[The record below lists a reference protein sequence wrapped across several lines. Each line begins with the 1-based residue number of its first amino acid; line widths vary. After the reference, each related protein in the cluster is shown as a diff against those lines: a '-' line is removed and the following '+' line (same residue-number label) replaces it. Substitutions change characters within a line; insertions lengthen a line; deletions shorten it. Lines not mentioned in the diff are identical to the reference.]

1 MRNYGGVAMLRFKPT
16 FIYLTAFY
24 FYILLFFFF
33 PHSSDAQPP
42 LSPRSIPAHLASDY
56 IHAIIQTDRT
66 IYSQYIVER
75 LGETVSL
82 KASED
87 WENMNS
93 LPLPAQF
100 LLMSSEL
107 VNSKNLGIKY
117 RLMSLWPIN
126 SKNTFKTKEEKKG
139 LQKVAND
146 PNKPYVWT
154 LNRNGKVLFNAVYPD
169 LAVTKSC
176 AQCHNNHPKSPKRD
190 FKRNDVMGGIHISF
204 PISING
210 SGDPQKDLVVAP
222 EVVADYVHAILE
234 ADRTVYSIKIVN
246 HLQKKNIIYASENWW
261 EENTLLLPAQF
272 LLNASDLIKN
282 MRLGLDYKL
291 ASLWPINP
299 HNGAAN
305 KFERIGLETV
315 ASRPFRPYIG
325 TIQVGNQSYFQAIYP
340 DIAVT
345 PACVTCHN
353 THPKSPKHDFKLH
366 DVIGGIVVSIPTES
380 D

>member
-1 MRNYGGVAMLRFKPT
+1 MLKLNSSFVRPVWLFV
-16 FIYLTAFY
+16 
-24 FYILLFFFF
+24 LFFLFSLA
-33 PHSSDAQPP
+33 HSEAQPS
-42 LSPRSIPAHLASDY
+42 LKQKTISAHRAADF
-56 IHAIIQTDRT
+56 IHAVIETDRT

-87 WENMNS
+87 WEKANT

-100 LLMSSEL
+100 LMMSSKI

-117 RLMSLWPIN
+117 RLISLWPIN
-126 SKNTFKTKEEKKG
+126 KKNASKTKEEKEG
-139 LQKVAND
+139 LKKVALN
-146 PNKPYVWT
+146 PNQPHIWT
-154 LNRNGKVLFNAVYPD
+154 ARKSGQVYFNAVYPD

-176 AQCHNNHPKSPKRD
+176 AHCHNNHPKSPKRD

-204 PISING
+204 PISRMG
-210 SGDPQKDLVVAP
+210 KASSQKNLSVAP

-234 ADRTVYSIKIVN
+234 ADRTVYAKHIVN
-246 HLQKKNIIYASENWW
+246 RLQKKNIIYASENWW

-291 ASLWPINP
+291 VSLWPINP

-305 KFERIGLETV
+305 KFERSGLEAV
-315 ASRPFRPYIG
+315 SSRPLRPYIG
-325 TIQVGNQSYFQAIYP
+325 TLQIGNRFYFQAIYP

-345 PACVTCHN
+345 PACVSCHN
-353 THPKSPKHDFKLH
+353 AHPRSPKRDFKLY
-366 DVIGGIVVSIPTES
+366 DVIGGIVVSVPMKS
-380 D
+380 N

>member
-1 MRNYGGVAMLRFKPT
+1 MQNFKPS
-16 FIYLTAFY
+16 YVLLTGIAL
-24 FYILLFFFF
+24 IFFL
-33 PHSSDAQPP
+33 
-42 LSPRSIPAHLASDY
+42 LSPNCSEAQSPLKENAIPAQRAADY
-56 IHAIIQTDRT
+56 IHAVIETDRT

-82 KASED
+82 NAT
-87 WENMNS
+87 ENWKHENT

-100 LLMSSEL
+100 LMMSSKI

-126 SKNTFKTKEEKKG
+126 KSNAPISVQEKTG
-139 LQKVAND
+139 LKKVANN
-146 PNKPYVWT
+146 PSQPYVWST
-154 LNRNGKVLFNAVYPD
+154 KKNGRILFNAVYPD
-169 LAVTKSC
+169 SAVTKSC
-176 AQCHNNHPKSPKRD
+176 VRCHNNHPKSPKRD

-204 PISING
+204 PISRMEKKYN
-210 SGDPQKDLVVAP
+210 KHMVAP

-234 ADRTVYSIKIVN
+234 ADRTVYATHIVN
-246 HLQKKNIIYASENWW
+246 RLQKNNIIYASENWW

-291 ASLWPINP
+291 ISLWPINP

-305 KFERIGLETV
+305 KFERTGLETV
-315 ASRPFRPYIG
+315 SSQPLRPYIG
-325 TIQVGNQSYFQAIYP
+325 TLQIGNRSYFQAVYP
-340 DIAVT
+340 DIAIT

-353 THPKSPKHDFKLH
+353 AHPQSPKHDFKLH
-366 DVIGGIVVSIPTES
+366 DVIGGIVVSVPTES
-380 D
+380 N

>member
-1 MRNYGGVAMLRFKPT
+1 MFKLKST
-16 FIYLTAFY
+16 LVRLTSLL
-24 FYILLFFFF
+24 ILFFLL
-33 PHSSDAQPP
+33 SLAGSEAQP
-42 LSPRSIPAHLASDY
+42 SPKQKAISAYRAAEY
-56 IHAIIQTDRT
+56 IHAVIGTDRT

-82 KASED
+82 KASEH
-87 WENMNS
+87 WKKTNT

-100 LLMSSEL
+100 LMMSSKI

-126 SKNTFKTKEEKKG
+126 TNNAAKTKEEKKG
-139 LQKVAND
+139 LKKVTLN
-146 PNKPYVWT
+146 PKQPYTWT
-154 LNRNGKVLFNAVYPD
+154 LTKNGQMLFNAVYPD

-176 AQCHNNHPKSPKRD
+176 VRCHNNHPKSPKRN

-204 PISING
+204 PISKMG
-210 SGDPQKDLVVAP
+210 KAFSQKNLVVAP

-234 ADRTVYSIKIVN
+234 ADRTIYAKRIVN
-246 HLQKKNIIYASENWW
+246 RLQKKNIIYASENWW

-291 ASLWPINP
+291 ISLWPINP

-315 ASRPFRPYIG
+315 ASQPFRPYIG
-325 TIQVGNQSYFQAIYP
+325 MLQVGRRSYFQAVYP

-353 THPKSPKHDFKLH
+353 THPKSPKHDFKLQ
-366 DVIGGIVVSIPTES
+366 DVLGGIVVSIPTES
-380 D
+380 N

>member
-1 MRNYGGVAMLRFKPT
+1 MLKLKST
-16 FIYLTAFY
+16 FVRLTSLL
-24 FYILLFFFF
+24 LLFLLL
-33 PHSSDAQPP
+33 PLAGSEAQPP
-42 LSPRSIPAHLASDY
+42 LSQKTIPAQRAADY
-56 IHAIIQTDRT
+56 IHAVIETDRT

-75 LGETVSL
+75 LSETVSL
-82 KASED
+82 NASEN
-87 WENMNS
+87 WKKANT

-100 LLMSSEL
+100 LMMSSKI

-126 SKNTFKTKEEKKG
+126 KKNASKTKDEKEG
-139 LQKVAND
+139 LKKVVLN
-146 PNKPYVWT
+146 PSQPYVWT
-154 LNRNGKVLFNAVYPD
+154 VRRNGQVLFNAIYPD
-169 LAVTKSC
+169 VAVTKSC
-176 AQCHNNHPKSPKRD
+176 VQCHNSHPKSPKRD

-204 PISING
+204 PISKMKG
-210 SGDPQKDLVVAP
+210 SSSPKDLTVAP

-234 ADRTVYSIKIVN
+234 ADRTIYATHIVN
-246 HLQKKNIIYASENWW
+246 RLQKNNVIYASENWW

-291 ASLWPINP
+291 ISLWPITS

-305 KFERIGLETV
+305 KFERTGLEAV

-325 TIQVGNQSYFQAIYP
+325 TLQTGNQLYFQAVYP
-340 DIAVT
+340 DFAVT

-353 THPKSPKHDFKLH
+353 AHPKSPKHDFKLH

-380 D
+380 N

>member
-1 MRNYGGVAMLRFKPT
+1 MLKIKSPVT
-16 FIYLTAFY
+16 VLASLFILC
-24 FYILLFFFF
+24 LLF
-33 PHSSDAQPP
+33 SLAYSEAQSP
-42 LSPRSIPAHLASDY
+42 LKLKAIPAHRAADY
-56 IHAIIQTDRT
+56 IHAVIETDRI

-75 LGETVSL
+75 LGETVAL

-87 WENMNS
+87 WEKANN

-100 LLMSSEL
+100 LMMSSKI

-126 SKNTFKTKEEKKG
+126 QNNASQTKEEKEG
-139 LQKVAND
+139 LKKVSLD
-146 PNKPYVWT
+146 PNQPHIWT
-154 LNRNGKVLFNAVYPD
+154 VIKNGQIFFNAVYPD

-176 AQCHNNHPKSPKRD
+176 VHCHNNHPKSPKKD
-190 FKRNDVMGGIHISF
+190 FKRNEVMGGIHISF
-204 PISING
+204 PVSKTDNA
-210 SGDPQKDLVVAP
+210 SSQKNPMVAT
-222 EVVADYVHAILE
+222 EVVADYVHALLE
-234 ADRTVYSIKIVN
+234 ADRTIYAKHIVN
-246 HLQKKNIIYASENWW
+246 RLQKKNIVYASENWW

-291 ASLWPINP
+291 ISLWPINS

-315 ASRPFRPYIG
+315 ASKPFRPYIG
-325 TIQVGNQSYFQAIYP
+325 TLQVGNQSYFQAIYP

-345 PACVTCHN
+345 PACVNCHN
-353 THPKSPKHDFKLH
+353 SHPKSPKHDFKLH
-366 DVIGGIVVSIPTES
+366 DVVGGIVVSIPTKS

>member
-1 MRNYGGVAMLRFKPT
+1 MLDLKLT
-16 FIYLTAFY
+16 FFRLPALFI
-24 FYILLFFFF
+24 LFFLL
-33 PHSSDAQPP
+33 SLARSYAQPP
-42 LSPRSIPAHLASDY
+42 LTQKAIPAHSAADY
-56 IHAIIQTDRT
+56 IHAVIETDRT

-82 KASED
+82 KASEQ
-87 WENMNS
+87 WEKTNS

-100 LLMSSEL
+100 LLMSSKI
-107 VNSKNLGIKY
+107 VNSKSLGIKY

-126 SKNTFKTKEEKKG
+126 KKNTYKTKDEKEGLKKVSLNPNQPHIWTVSKNGQVF
-139 LQKVAND
+139 
-146 PNKPYVWT
+146 
-154 LNRNGKVLFNAVYPD
+154 FNAVYPD

-176 AQCHNNHPKSPKRD
+176 AQCHNDHPKSPKRD

-204 PISING
+204 PISKTG
-210 SGDPQKDLVVAP
+210 TTASQKYPVVAP

-234 ADRTVYSIKIVN
+234 ADRTVYAKHIVN
-246 HLQKKNIIYASENWW
+246 RLQKENVIYASENWW

-291 ASLWPINP
+291 TSLWPINP

-315 ASRPFRPYIG
+315 ASQPFRPYIG
-325 TIQVGNQSYFQAIYP
+325 TLQVGKQSYFQAVYP

-353 THPKSPKHDFKLH
+353 SHPKSPKHDFKLH

-380 D
+380 N

>member
-1 MRNYGGVAMLRFKPT
+1 MRNQGGVAMLKLKSSIVHLIWLFTVFLLLVPVRPEAQSSPT
-16 FIYLTAFY
+16 QKTISAHRAADFI
-24 FYILLFFFF
+24 
-33 PHSSDAQPP
+33 HSV
-42 LSPRSIPAHLASDY
+42 IE
-56 IHAIIQTDRT
+56 TDRT

-82 KASED
+82 KASEN
-87 WENMNS
+87 WKKANT

-100 LLMSSEL
+100 LLMSSKI

-117 RLMSLWPIN
+117 RLISLWPIN
-126 SKNTFKTKEEKKG
+126 KKNASKTREEKEG
-139 LQKVAND
+139 LKKVTLD
-146 PNKPYVWT
+146 PSKPHIWT
-154 LNRNGKVLFNAVYPD
+154 ARKNGQVLFNAVYPD

-176 AQCHNNHPKSPKRD
+176 AHCHNNHPKSPKRD

-204 PISING
+204 PISRMGKTSSKKKLSI
-210 SGDPQKDLVVAP
+210 AP

-234 ADRTVYSIKIVN
+234 ADRTVYAKHIVN
-246 HLQKKNIIYASENWW
+246 RLQKKNIIYASENWW

-291 ASLWPINP
+291 ISLWPINL

-315 ASRPFRPYIG
+315 ASQPFRPYIG
-325 TIQVGNQSYFQAIYP
+325 TLQVGEQSYFQAIYP

-353 THPKSPKHDFKLH
+353 AHPKSPKHNFKLN

>member
-1 MRNYGGVAMLRFKPT
+1 MIKLKFSFVRLDILF
-16 FIYLTAFY
+16 
-24 FYILLFFFF
+24 ILLLLF
-33 PHSSDAQPP
+33 PLADSEAQPS
-42 LSPRSIPAHLASDY
+42 LGQKKIPAHRAADY
-56 IHAIIQTDRT
+56 IHAVIETDRT

-82 KASED
+82 KASER
-87 WENMNS
+87 WKKMNT

-100 LLMSSEL
+100 LMMSSKI
-107 VNSKNLGIKY
+107 VNSKNLGVKY

-126 SKNTFKTKEEKKG
+126 ANNAFKTKEGKKG
-139 LQKVAND
+139 LEKVALN
-146 PNKPYVWT
+146 PKQPYTWT
-154 LNRNGKVLFNAVYPD
+154 ITKSGQILFNAVYPD

-176 AQCHNNHPKSPKRD
+176 IRCHNNHPKSPKRD

-204 PISING
+204 PISKTGKTSSEKN
-210 SGDPQKDLVVAP
+210 LVVAP

-234 ADRTVYSIKIVN
+234 ADRTVYARHIVN
-246 HLQKKNIIYASENWW
+246 RLQKKNIIYASENWW

-299 HNGAAN
+299 YNGAAN

-315 ASRPFRPYIG
+315 ASQPFRPYIG
-325 TIQVGNQSYFQAIYP
+325 TLQVGKQSYFQAIYP

-353 THPKSPKHDFKLH
+353 SHPKSPKHDFKLH
-366 DVIGGIVVSIPTES
+366 DVLGGIVVSIPTES
-380 D
+380 N

>member
-1 MRNYGGVAMLRFKPT
+1 MLKLKSSFVYLVCL
-16 FIYLTAFY
+16 FILI
-24 FYILLFFFF
+24 ILLS
-33 PHSSDAQPP
+33 PANSAAQPP
-42 LSPRSIPAHLASDY
+42 LKQKTISAHRAADY
-56 IHAIIQTDRT
+56 IHAVIETDRT

-82 KASED
+82 KASENWD
-87 WENMNS
+87 KTNA

-100 LLMSSEL
+100 LMMSSKI

-126 SKNTFKTKEEKKG
+126 KKNASRTKEEKVG
-139 LQKVAND
+139 LKKVALN
-146 PNKPYVWT
+146 PNQPYVWT
-154 LNRNGKVLFNAVYPD
+154 VRKNGQVLFNAVYPD

-176 AQCHNNHPKSPKRD
+176 VQCHNSHPRSPKRD
-190 FKRNDVMGGIHISF
+190 FKRNDVMGGIYISF
-204 PISING
+204 PISNMKKETA
-210 SGDPQKDLVVAP
+210 QNNLAVVP

-234 ADRTVYSIKIVN
+234 ADRTVYAKHIVN
-246 HLQKKNIIYASENWW
+246 RLQKKNIIYASENWW

-291 ASLWPINP
+291 ISLWPINQ
-299 HNGAAN
+299 HNGPAN
-305 KFERIGLETV
+305 RFERIGLETV

-325 TIQVGNQSYFQAIYP
+325 TTQIGNRSYFQAVYP

-345 PACVTCHN
+345 PACITCHN
-353 THPKSPKHDFKLH
+353 AHPKSPKHDFKLY
-366 DVIGGIVVSIPTES
+366 DVIGGIVVSVPTGT

>member
-1 MRNYGGVAMLRFKPT
+1 MLKLKST
-16 FIYLTAFY
+16 FIRLACLF
-24 FYILLFFFF
+24 ILFFLF
-33 PHSSDAQPP
+33 SLTGSEAQPP
-42 LSPRSIPAHLASDY
+42 LRQKAIPAHRAADY
-56 IHAIIQTDRT
+56 IHAVIETDRT

-75 LGETVSL
+75 LSETVSL
-82 KASED
+82 KASEK
-87 WENMNS
+87 WEKENT

-100 LLMSSEL
+100 LMMSSKI
-107 VNSKNLGIKY
+107 VNSKNLGVKY

-126 SKNTFKTKEEKKG
+126 KKNASKTKKEKEG
-139 LQKVAND
+139 LKKVVQN
-146 PNKPYVWT
+146 PNQPYIWT
-154 LNRNGKVLFNAVYPD
+154 VRKNGQVLFNAVYPD

-176 AQCHNNHPKSPKRD
+176 VRCHNNHPKSPKRD

-204 PISING
+204 PISRMKTA
-210 SGDPQKDLVVAP
+210 SSQKDLAVTP

-234 ADRTVYSIKIVN
+234 ADRTVYAKHIVN
-246 HLQKKNIIYASENWW
+246 RLQKKNIIYASENWW

-291 ASLWPINP
+291 ISLWPINP

-315 ASRPFRPYIG
+315 TSRPLRPYIG
-325 TIQVGNQSYFQAIYP
+325 TLQIGNQSYFRAVYP

-353 THPKSPKHDFKLH
+353 GHPKSPKHDFKLY

-380 D
+380 N